1 MSTTLAPLAPA
12 AAPWRTRLVRRL
24 APWIWRRPARVAAKL
39 AEFGATE
46 AGSALDMLAAAE
58 QATDPRLRR
67 LYFRHALDEARHA
80 RLFREAAAAVHPV
93 GAQPL
98 SARAQAHAR
107 RQDLY
112 ATLGP
117 ARFLAFVH
125 LAEQRGE
132 AHFRGLVSA
141 LEDDHPALAATFARV
156 ARDERFHV
164 AYSRYWLGRVDAHA
178 TTTLR
183 RAHLDAAWSTWKRS
197 GRVLGE
203 AAATAVLWLV
213 YVLLVPPFALATRL
227 LDPDRPGWK
236 RAPQP
241 AITHER
247 ARRQAR

>member
-1 MSTTLAPLAPA
+1 MSTTTLASPA
-12 AAPWRTRLVRRL
+12 RPWRTRLVRRL
-24 APWIWRRPARVAAKL
+24 APWIWRRPARMATKL

-46 AGSALDMLAAAE
+46 EGSALDMLAAAE

-80 RLFREAAAAVHPV
+80 RLFREAAAAVHPA
-93 GAQPL
+93 GAEPL
-98 SARAQAHAR
+98 SARARVHAR
-107 RQDLY
+107 RQGLY

-132 AHFRGLVSA
+132 AHFRGLVGA
-141 LEDDHPALAATFARV
+141 LEHDHPALAATFARV

-164 AYSRYWLGRVDAHA
+164 AYSRRWLEHVDPQAPR
-178 TTTLR
+178 TLR
-183 RAHLDAAWSTWKRS
+183 RARLDAAWAAWRRS

-203 AAATAVLWLV
+203 HAATLVLWLV
-213 YVLLVPPFALATRL
+213 YLALLPPFAVVTQL

-236 RAPQP
+236 RAPPP
-241 AITHER
+241 APPRAR

>member
-1 MSTTLAPLAPA
+1 MSTTTLAPLA
-12 AAPWRTRLVRRL
+12 APWRTRVVRRL
-24 APWIWRRPARVAAKL
+24 APWIWRRPARMANKL

-46 AGSALDMLAAAE
+46 EGSALDMLAAAE

-80 RLFREAAAAVHPV
+80 RLFREAAAAVHPA
-93 GAQPL
+93 GAEPP
-98 SARAQAHAR
+98 SARARAHAR

-112 ATLGP
+112 AVLGP
-117 ARFLAFVH
+117 TRFLAFVH

-132 AHFRGLVSA
+132 AHFRGLVGA
-141 LEDDHPALAATFARV
+141 LQSHHPELAVTFARV

-164 AYSRYWLGRVDAHA
+164 AYSRHWLARLDPQASA
-178 TTTLR
+178 TLR
-183 RAHLDAAWSTWKRS
+183 RARLDAAWAAWKRS

-213 YVLLVPPFALATRL
+213 YVLLLPPFALATKL

-241 AITHER
+241 ARTLAR
-247 ARRQAR
+247 AQRQAR